1 MATKVTLQEATLHHC
16 PIPLR
21 SASGTSES
29 TLTPLI
35 VKSNTTWKLVKD
47 ASSSWLTLDPKLTS
61 SDGINGDSIVNYTY
75 TEFLSSEE
83 FEVREAK
90 IEVVVA
96 SDPDKILKVFYI
108 RQQAAIYSLKFRPN
122 ASDGPELSDQFIGN
136 QSGTLSFYIYAKS
149 TSIEWYLMSPMLSQN
164 PWITS
169 ATFNTS
175 GQGTTQ
181 INISYDT
188 NETLTDRYYE
198 LLLSNIANS
207 SVISDVLII
216 TQKAGVG
223 APAAVALASGLPGSW
238 NATPQYDEVVIDHVS
253 LPVDGSGND
262 TQLNAHEANK
272 SRVRNLRR
280 SAHSYTIDSGYYIV
294 GDDTFLTDL
303 DSTGNSTFSTGEENN
318 LTSNNYKKSDRDRG
332 NWNIESVITV
342 PNGPAIPTT
351 VFESAEQT
359 IFSNEPVRNAINST
373 NGALFISNSLLFPDY
388 SFTTE
393 QIDGID
399 PMTPEDLKGA
409 AETTVVLWNMYD
421 NLAAD
426 TYDTVMQKNFDSYS
440 IPKYDPITDT
450 TTKYPV
456 ISGNFNPANI
466 QDPFIRNLGIYKV
479 CEVDDWDFWNT
490 LKLNV
495 RVSFSKAGGKAVQIM
510 LDNEIEPKLLPIDIE
525 NVDGTKTVME
535 AYAYVI
541 KSMTTI
547 SDVPDNLILAI
558 QTTGRRG
565 KILFNDVYEL
575 LIGVRYLQD
584 TGNDVGLNYK
594 IRYRMDIDRSSVV
607 ERVINIILGV
617 IYFAAAVILSLVTF
631 GVGGILLA
639 KIASVIGY
647 ILLAVSI
654 AQLAVTKFQ
663 DYIYVDAARWA
674 SGLSELAQINGNT
687 AVIWG
692 SKARTALFKWINGG
706 GDSLCD
712 TSWSNIGKKP
722 SQFSKGKVVD
732 YTTAGTI
739 LNLVQ
744 AAAYLVEAWSYFD
757 SAFNKDW
764 DKLPKFDK
772 WVSGIGITLNIE
784 KY

>member
-16 PIPLR
+16 PVTLR
-21 SASGTSES
+21 SASGTSDS
-29 TLTPLI
+29 LLAPLI
-35 VKSNTTWKLVKD
+35 IKSNTTWRLVKD
-47 ASSSWLTLDPKLTS
+47 ASSSWLTLNSRLTS
-61 SDGINGDSIVNYTY
+61 SDGIKGDSIVSYTY
-75 TEFLSSEE
+75 TEFLSADE
-83 FEVREAK
+83 FEVREAR

-96 SDPDKILKVFYI
+96 SDPNKVLKVFYI
-108 RQQAAIYSLKFRPN
+108 RQQAATYTLKFRPN
-122 ASDGPELSDQFIGN
+122 TSDGPELSDQFIGN
-136 QSGTLSFYIYAKS
+136 QSGNLSFYIYAKS
-149 TSIEWYLMSPMLSQN
+149 TSIEWYLMSPLLSQN
-164 PWITS
+164 EWITS

-175 GQGTTQ
+175 GNGTTQ
-181 INISYDT
+181 VNISYDT
-188 NETLTDRYYE
+188 NETLNDRYYE
-198 LLLSNIANS
+198 LLLNNVATS

-253 LPVDGSGND
+253 LPVNGSGSD
-262 TQLNAHEANK
+262 TDLNANEANK
-272 SRVRNLRR
+272 SRVRSLRR
-280 SAHSYTIDSGYYIV
+280 SAHSYTIDSGYYIL

-332 NWNIESVITV
+332 NWNIESVIAV

-351 VFESAEQT
+351 VFESDEQT
-359 IFSNEPVRNAINST
+359 IFSNEPVRNAISST
-373 NGALFISNSLLFPDY
+373 NGALFVSNSLLFPDY

-393 QIDGID
+393 QLDGID
-399 PMTPEDLKGA
+399 PMTPADLKGA
-409 AETTVVLWNMYD
+409 AETTVVLWNMFD

-440 IPKYDPITDT
+440 IPKYDPVTDT

-456 ISGNFNPANI
+456 IAGNFNPANI
-466 QDPFIRNLGIYKV
+466 EDPFIRNLGIYRV
-479 CEVDDWDFWNT
+479 CEVDDWDLWNT

-495 RVSFSKAGGKAVQIM
+495 RVAFSKAGGKAVQII
-510 LDNEIEPKLLPIDIE
+510 LDNEIEPKLLPINVE
-525 NVDGTKTVME
+525 NADGTKTVME
-535 AYAYVI
+535 AYTYVI

-594 IRYRMDIDRSSVV
+594 IRYRMDIDRSSVA

-617 IYFAAAVILSLVTF
+617 IYFAAAVILTLVTL
-631 GVGGILLA
+631 GIGGILLA
-639 KIASVIGY
+639 QISTVIGY
-647 ILLAVSI
+647 ILLAASI
-654 AQLAVTKFQ
+654 AQLAVTAFK
-663 DYIYVDAARWA
+663 DYMYADAARWA

-687 AVIWG
+687 VVIWG
-692 SKARTALFKWINGG
+692 SKSHTALFKWLNGG
-706 GDSLCD
+706 GEHLNDY
-712 TSWSNIGKKP
+712 SWSNEGKTSP
-722 SQFSKGKVVD
+722 QFADGKVVD
-732 YTTAGTI
+732 YTTAGKI
-739 LNLVQ
+739 LNYAQ

-757 SAFNKDW
+757 SAFNRDW

-772 WVSGIGITLNIE
+772 WVSGIGFTLNIE